1 MAAKSL
7 RFLFEGGAGLAIE
20 AMDTKAA
27 DVARDAYNKFLGGK
41 GNHVLTVVVPGE
53 SGPDEFVI
61 DLRKVV
67 ALHIATEGVQ
77 Q

>member
-20 AMDTKAA
+20 ALDVSAA
-27 DVARDAYNKFLGGK
+27 DAARDAYNKFLGAG
-41 GNHVLTVVVPGE
+41 GQHVLTVVVPGE
-53 SGPDEFVI
+53 SGPDEFII

-67 ALHIATEGVQ
+67 ALHVATEGAQ
-77 Q
+77 S

>member
-1 MAAKSL
+1 
-7 RFLFEGGAGLAIE
+7 
-20 AMDTKAA
+20 
-27 DVARDAYNKFLGGK
+27 
-41 GNHVLTVVVPGE
+41 VLTVVVPGE

-67 ALHIATEGVQ
+67 ALHVATEGAQ